1 MPYLGWEPPLQFPRL
16 LGQSPLYSTE
26 YNLSLFLSVNRTL
39 LSPISNLDGVNGHLK
54 IRTFSKLGGKSAPL
68 ATVPVTTRIMSN
80 ASERDNMR
88 NQARSMADLEKMTIY
103 YFAFIGYG

>member
-1 MPYLGWEPPLQFPRL
+1 MKIERIKESKKLPPTIDHNVL
-16 LGQSPLYSTE
+16 
-26 YNLSLFLSVNRTL
+26 
-39 LSPISNLDGVNGHLK
+39 VNGHLK